1 MKRWQSIQSQI
12 KEVRAYMNSLQ
23 LPDSFVNLAKELF
36 VVFSCYGQP
45 YFLVIVRGLLL
56 CPQRKTI
63 TSCIRLGGV
72 KNHFSCVHRFLS
84 QYRWEPKLL
93 ALSLANLIIQKLGI
107 DQLVLVIDDT
117 LVAKWGK
124 KIFGRCLHFDHS
136 AKENDPKYLFGHNWV
151 VIGLLYYTKTFSK
164 WLCFALWA
172 SLYISKDKC
181 PEERSFQTK
190 IEIAL
195 QMLEAIKG
203 ALNLILTVVTDAM
216 YIKAPVIKWAI
227 VNQVTLMGRIRKDS
241 VLYEPAPQRR
251 RKGRGRPRKY
261 GNRIKD
267 FLGLPFK
274 KATLRL
280 YDKDVEL
287 RYHSVRAYYKSAQA
301 LVQILVVLYPDRIE
315 PTLFLCT
322 DLHQTPEDILKL
334 IAARFKIEVTFQY
347 LKEQGGL
354 THWQCRKEKAVTRS
368 ATLNTCAL
376 SLLILWSLLESN
388 VVQPELWDYWPW
400 YRQKDSISI
409 PDMLRQLKAKS
420 IERTIFTTLSPDKH
434 KVKKIQ
440 ALVNTLKL
448 AA

>member
-1 MKRWQSIQSQI
+1 
-12 KEVRAYMNSLQ
+12 
-23 LPDSFVNLAKELF
+23 
-36 VVFSCYGQP
+36 
-45 YFLVIVRGLLL
+45 
-56 CPQRKTI
+56 
-63 TSCIRLGGV
+63 
-72 KNHFSCVHRFLS
+72 
-84 QYRWEPKLL
+84 L
-93 ALSLANLIIQKLGI
+93 ALSLANLIIQRLSI
-107 DQLVLVIDDT
+107 DQLIVVIDDT

-151 VIGLLYYTKTFSK
+151 VIGLLYYTKRFSK
-164 WLCFALWA
+164 WLCFPLWA
-172 SLYISKDKC
+172 SLYITKDKC
-181 PEERSFQTK
+181 PDGRPFQTK

-216 YIKAPVIKWAI
+216 YVKAPLIKWAI
-227 VNQVTLMGRIRKDS
+227 SNHVTLIGRIRKDS

-376 SLLILWSLLESN
+376 SLLILWSLLESS

-440 ALVNTLKL
+440 TLVNTLKL

>member
-1 MKRWQSIQSQI
+1 M
-12 KEVRAYMNSLQ
+12 LQ
-23 LPDSFVNLAKELF
+23 
-36 VVFSCYGQP
+36 
-45 YFLVIVRGLLL
+45 
-56 CPQRKTI
+56 
-63 TSCIRLGGV
+63 
-72 KNHFSCVHRFLS
+72 
-84 QYRWEPKLL
+84 
-93 ALSLANLIIQKLGI
+93 
-107 DQLVLVIDDT
+107 
-117 LVAKWGK
+117 
-124 KIFGRCLHFDHS
+124 
-136 AKENDPKYLFGHNWV
+136 
-151 VIGLLYYTKTFSK
+151 
-164 WLCFALWA
+164 
-172 SLYISKDKC
+172 
-181 PEERSFQTK
+181 
-190 IEIAL
+190 
-195 QMLEAIKG
+195 AIKS

-267 FLGLPFK
+267 LLGLPFK

-354 THWQCRKEKAVTRS
+354 THWQCRKERAVTRS

-376 SLLILWSLLESN
+376 SLLILWSLLESS

-420 IERTIFTTLSPDKH
+420 IERTIFSTLSPDGH
-434 KVKKIQ
+434 KGEKIQ

>member
-1 MKRWQSIQSQI
+1 M
-12 KEVRAYMNSLQ
+12 LQ
-23 LPDSFVNLAKELF
+23 
-36 VVFSCYGQP
+36 
-45 YFLVIVRGLLL
+45 
-56 CPQRKTI
+56 
-63 TSCIRLGGV
+63 
-72 KNHFSCVHRFLS
+72 
-84 QYRWEPKLL
+84 
-93 ALSLANLIIQKLGI
+93 
-107 DQLVLVIDDT
+107 
-117 LVAKWGK
+117 
-124 KIFGRCLHFDHS
+124 
-136 AKENDPKYLFGHNWV
+136 
-151 VIGLLYYTKTFSK
+151 
-164 WLCFALWA
+164 
-172 SLYISKDKC
+172 
-181 PEERSFQTK
+181 
-190 IEIAL
+190 
-195 QMLEAIKG
+195 AIKS
-203 ALNLILTVVTDAM
+203 ALNLMLTVVTDAM

-227 VNQVTLMGRIRKDS
+227 ANQVTLIGRIRKDS

-267 FLGLPFK
+267 LLRLPFK

-287 RYHSVRAYYKSAQA
+287 RYHSMRAYYKSAQA
-301 LVQILVVLYPDRIE
+301 LVQILVVLYSDRTE

-322 DLHQTPEDILKL
+322 DFHQAPEDILKL

-376 SLLILWSLLESN
+376 SLLILWSLLESS

-420 IERTIFTTLSPDKH
+420 IERTIFTTLNPDGY

-440 ALVNTLKL
+440 TLVNTLKL